1 MKTNFVHSAFK
12 IKIIDFFKIVHF
24 IALFIFERTVTSTIL
39 TKKEEI
45 KIVHIKP
52 TPGSITESTSLVIA
66 ASTDPTSTS
75 FDPLNTFQPE
85 NSNTVE
91 TLPKF
96 NFNSLLNLTY
106 FIPTLTS
113 ELLIPDKIMGNS
125 EFNQDPRLIFGIPTV
140 YRKSDTISGSHY
152 LINTLTQ
159 MVSGLQTDKT
169 SFKKEEILIL
179 ITVGETNITLA
190 NSIFES
196 INSTFSQE
204 LLSGLILVVKPQ
216 GDFYSASND
225 LGLAPKFAHS

>member
-1 MKTNFVHSAFK
+1 MTKNFVHSAFK
-12 IKIIDFFKIVHF
+12 IKTIDFFKIVHF
-24 IALFIFERTVTSTIL
+24 IALFIFERTVTSTIS

-45 KIVHIKP
+45 KIAKIKQ
-52 TPGSITESTSLVIA
+52 TPGSITESNSLVTA
-66 ASTDPTSTS
+66 ASAPTSS
-75 FDPLNTFQPE
+75 SLDLLNTFRPE
-85 NSNTVE
+85 NFTTAE
-91 TLPKF
+91 TLQKF

-106 FIPTLTS
+106 FIPTLTP
-113 ELLIPDKIMGNS
+113 ELLIPDQILGNS
-125 EFNQDPRLIFGIPTV
+125 ELNQDPRLIFGIPTV